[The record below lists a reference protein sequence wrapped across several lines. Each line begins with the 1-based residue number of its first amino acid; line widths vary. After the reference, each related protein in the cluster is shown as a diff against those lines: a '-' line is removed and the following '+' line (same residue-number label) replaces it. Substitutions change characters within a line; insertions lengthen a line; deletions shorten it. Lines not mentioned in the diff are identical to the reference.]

1 MQRAGRWAEFLVLF
15 IGAPLAMALFLP
27 PRGLFPALFGF
38 TLAGLA
44 LIWWT
49 GEFDWR
55 ELVRGWRRI
64 RWGRMALFGLG
75 VGVTGYAIMAATH
88 PGFEINTSRAW
99 LRFVPFI
106 LIFYPLL
113 SALPQELIFRALY
126 FHRYAPLMGSPRSAR
141 LVNAAVFS
149 FAHLMYWSAVVAVMT
164 FVGGLI
170 FARLYQQRG
179 FPAAWVAH
187 AIAGNVLFV
196 VGMGAFFYSGNVVR
210 PF

>member
-1 MQRAGRWAEFLVLF
+1 MAAFGLFVGATGYLVMAASQPGFVPNTSPQRLRF
-15 IGAPLAMALFLP
+15 LAML
-27 PRGLFPALFGF
+27 
-38 TLAGLA
+38 
-44 LIWWT
+44 
-49 GEFDWR
+49 
-55 ELVRGWRRI
+55 
-64 RWGRMALFGLG
+64 
-75 VGVTGYAIMAATH
+75 
-88 PGFEINTSRAW
+88 W
-99 LRFVPFI
+99 L
-106 LIFYPLL
+106 LYPIL

-126 FHRYAPLMGSPRSAR
+126 FHRYAPLMGSARSAR